1 MSALKWCEIRDFCR
15 RKPPNSHFCRKRP
28 VVIADAAAITSA
40 TLAGTHS
47 AKEAND
53 AVHRFAL
60 QGF

>member
-1 MSALKWCEIRDFCR
+1 L
-15 RKPPNSHFCRKRP
+15 PPQAAQLPLLSETP
-28 VVIADAAAITSA
+28 VVVADAAAITSA